1 MRSQDPDYPLLHEIA
16 RHGIHV
22 SETLE
27 VALQTLT
34 GIIQQYDDYKSK
46 LSAQGIC
53 QPSCIHDRLLFQR
66 SCLEA
71 VFSRSKSINA
81 RIQNEITLVEP
92 QFPPPNHA
100 NILKAFN
107 IASQRDT
114 KIQLRISQ
122 EAGREAIAMKA
133 IAVVTMTFLPATF
146 VAVRIFF

>member
-1 MRSQDPDYPLLHEIA
+1 MRSQDPDYPLLHELA

-34 GIIQQYDDYKSK
+34 GMIQQHDDYMSK
-46 LSAQGIC
+46 LSVQGIC
-53 QPSCIHDRLLFQR
+53 QPSHIHDRLLFQR
-66 SCLEA
+66 GCLEA
-71 VFSRSKSINA
+71 IFSRSKSINA
-81 RIQNEITLVEP
+81 RIQNEITLVKS
-92 QFPPPNHA
+92 QFPPSNHA

-114 KIQLRISQ
+114 KIQLQIGQ
-122 EAGREAIAMKA
+122 EAGREAMAMKA

-146 VAVRIFF
+146 VAVRTLF